1 MISWSRIQTDRN
13 RSIYGK
19 IRDCLGQQ
27 EMLRAIIFDA
37 DGVIIDSE
45 RIWDLAQEEF
55 LRRRG
60 IAYERERVKLVCTAN
75 SPVGAVKALQEI
87 YGFPGDPEAMSEERL
102 AMVREHYQGNGIPL
116 VPGFSE
122 FYAKIKDRYL
132 TAVATAMEQGLM
144 DMVVERLGL
153 RKLFGDHIYSIAEIG
168 YVPKPNP
175 DIFLY
180 AAKKLGAEPSE
191 CLVIEDSP
199 NGIEAARRAGMR
211 CVALTT
217 TFGRERLTGAE
228 QVVDRFEDIKLV

>member
-1 MISWSRIQTDRN
+1 
-13 RSIYGK
+13 
-19 IRDCLGQQ
+19 
-27 EMLRAIIFDA
+27 MLKAVIFDA

-60 IAYERERVKLVCTAN
+60 IPYERERVKLICTAN
-75 SPVGAVKALQEI
+75 SPVGAIKALQEI
-87 YGFPGDPEAMSEERL
+87 YGFQGDPEQMSEERL
-102 AMVREHYQGNGIPL
+102 AIVRGHYQKSGIPL
-116 VPGFSE
+116 VPGFTE
-122 FYAKIKDRYL
+122 FHEKVKDRYL

-144 DMVVERLGL
+144 DMVVGKLGL
-153 RKLFGDHIYSIAEIG
+153 RKYFGDHIYSIAEIG

-180 AAKKLGAEPSE
+180 AAKKLGVKPGD

-211 CVALTT
+211 CAALTT
-217 TFGRERLTGAE
+217 TFGRERLEGADQVCGGFEEIDLTPNPFPTGE
-228 QVVDRFEDIKLV
+228 GE